1 MRAGGWWWWG
11 VTDGIVN
18 PGPCAMSRGIKI
30 IPDLALRPGLEASCS
45 APYPTQKLTRWS
57 IQCKH
62 QAQVT
67 LSSILEA
74 TDAGYSGNFRRFMNL
89 GTFVRIFLMR
99 TISSSKPLS
108 GQEGN
113 YGPQVIS
120 GETEAQGRPI
130 TCPEKLAKPDLRS

>member
-1 MRAGGWWWWG
+1 MEGG

-30 IPDLALRPGLEASCS
+30 IPDLAPKPGLEASCS

-57 IQCKH
+57 TQCKY
-62 QAQVT
+62 QAQAT

-89 GTFVRIFLMR
+89 GAFLRIFLMR

-113 YGPQVIS
+113 HGPQVIS
-120 GETEAQGRPI
+120 GEIEAQERPI
-130 TCPEKLAKPDLRS
+130 TWPEKLAKPDLRS